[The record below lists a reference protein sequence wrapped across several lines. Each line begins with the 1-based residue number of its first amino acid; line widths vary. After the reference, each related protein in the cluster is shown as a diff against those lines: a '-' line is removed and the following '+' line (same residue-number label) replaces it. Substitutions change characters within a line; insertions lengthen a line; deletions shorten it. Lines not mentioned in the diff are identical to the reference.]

1 MGSQAHFSSQTWAT
15 FLKNQAGVIMWACDF
30 TVVYDWMFQAWY
42 IFVVL
47 ELKTRRIVHMG
58 VTNYPTDAW
67 TAQQLGEATPSGEAR
82 SI

>member
-58 VTNYPTDAW
+58 VTKYPTDAW
-67 TAQQLGEATPSGEAR
+67 IAQ
-82 SI
+82 